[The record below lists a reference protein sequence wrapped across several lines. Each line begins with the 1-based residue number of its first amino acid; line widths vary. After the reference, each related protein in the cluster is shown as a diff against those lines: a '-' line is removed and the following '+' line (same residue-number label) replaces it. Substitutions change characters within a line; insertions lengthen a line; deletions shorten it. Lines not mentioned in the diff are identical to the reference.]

1 MSEYKFAATCLF
13 GLEGFLGEEIDS
25 LGYKRTETIDGR
37 VFFEGDETAIA
48 RANINLRTAERLFL
62 IVREFDVTDF
72 DTLFEQTKRA
82 EWEEYLP
89 ENAVFPVT
97 GHSIKSKLFSVPD
110 CQKIVKKAISTR
122 LGSYY
127 KKNWL
132 EETGDRY
139 KIEFFIL
146 KDHAYIMIDCSGDSL
161 HKRGYR
167 PESTT
172 APLRETLAAAM
183 VKISRPRE
191 NVLFWDPMCGS
202 ATIAIE
208 AALIM
213 TNTAPGLHRHF
224 DAEKFGFVDKKVWN
238 NAFEEAKNAVVET
251 QFEAYASD
259 IDENAVQIAKQCVK
273 NAGMEKYIKVFRQDA
288 LKIETGGRRGTVVC
302 NPPYGERL
310 VSLKEAE
317 RLYINMGRHFAT
329 LDNWQIYVLTNNE
342 NFEKLFNR
350 KADKKRKLYNGMI
363 PCIYYQFYK
372 KQEQKGKRQ

>member
-1 MSEYKFAATCLF
+1 MYKFAATCLF
-13 GLEGFLGEEIDS
+13 GLEGLLGEEIDN
-25 LGYKRTETIDGR
+25 LGYKRLDTIDGR
-37 VFFEGDETAIA
+37 VFFEGDDTAVA

-62 IVREFDVTDF
+62 IVTEFDVYDF
-72 DTLFEQTKRA
+72 DSLYENTKQA
-82 EWEEYLP
+82 DWGYYLP
-89 ENAVFPVT
+89 VDAVFPVT

-110 CQKIVKKAISTR
+110 CQKIIKKAISTK
-122 LGSYY
+122 LGEKY
-127 KKNWL
+127 KKRWL
-132 EETGDRY
+132 EESGDRY

-146 KDHAYIMIDCSGDSL
+146 KDHAYIMLDCSGDSL

-202 ATIAIE
+202 ATIPIE

-213 TNTAPGLHRHF
+213 TNTAPGLNRHF
-224 DAEKFGFVDKKVWN
+224 DAEKFIFLDSKVWSE
-238 NAFEEAKNAVVET
+238 AFEEARNAIVDT

-259 IDENAVQIAKQCVK
+259 IDENAVEIAKQCVK
-273 NAGMEKYIKVFRQDA
+273 KAGMDKVIKVFRQDA
-288 LKIETGGRRGTVVC
+288 LKITTEGRRGTIVC

-310 VSLKEAE
+310 VTLKEAE
-317 RLYINMGRHFAT
+317 KLYTNMGKHFAT
-329 LDNWQIYVLTNNE
+329 LENWQIYVLTNNE
-342 NFEKLFNR
+342 YFEKLFNR

-363 PCIYYQFYK
+363 PCIYYQFF
-372 KQEQKGKRQ
+372 KRVDRKEKEK